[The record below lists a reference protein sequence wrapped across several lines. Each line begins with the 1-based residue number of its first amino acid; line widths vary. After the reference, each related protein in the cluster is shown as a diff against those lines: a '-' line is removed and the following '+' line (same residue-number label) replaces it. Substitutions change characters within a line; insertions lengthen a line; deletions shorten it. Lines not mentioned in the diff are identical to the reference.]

1 MHFGFKKLETRSS
14 LTGICNVVQFPV
26 LSFSLHSGLSS
37 SLCLEIRSLLFAFAM
52 LRWTFA
58 LYQMRFRIGSS
69 MLWPTPCNFFFSTCT
84 KRGSTTFLSNFC
96 RVFCGAFLKESGY
109 LINVC
114 ACFGIIQLRI
124 ACIWC
129 VFKVMFVLRM
139 CAVAGCD
146 SCMWIMF
153 YKLHFRDSVYLCYM
167 C

>member
-14 LTGICNVVQFPV
+14 LIGICNVVQFPSV
-26 LSFSLHSGLSS
+26 VPFTAFGIELIAVFGNKVIVVCICNAPLNFCALSDAFPHRLIDVMAHSL
-37 SLCLEIRSLLFAFAM
+37 
-52 LRWTFA
+52 
-58 LYQMRFRIGSS
+58 Q
-69 MLWPTPCNFFFSTCT
+69 FFFSTCT

-96 RVFCGAFLKESGY
+96 RVFCGVYLKESGY
-109 LINVC
+109 LIKVC

-146 SCMWIMF
+146 SCM
-153 YKLHFRDSVYLCYM
+153 
-167 C
+167 